1 MPRWIALDI
10 GKKRTGVAVTD
21 KLGIIATALGFT
33 ETGKLSGFLQDYL
46 AKESV
51 DLIIVGYPRNM
62 NNLPSDAV
70 KYIEP
75 VVTRLK
81 KLFADVHFV
90 YYDERFTSQ
99 ISFQAMID
107 GGVKK
112 MKRRNKGLVDQISA
126 VLILQAYMDYVK
138 NTKL

>member
-10 GKKRTGVAVTD
+10 GKKRTGVAVTH

>member
-112 MKRRNKGLVDQISA
+112 MKRRNKGMVDQISA